1 MKQACALFLL
11 LALVAC
17 GDDQETT
24 TSPSLA
30 APPTFQGQYA
40 GSYVVTGCTDT
51 NPGFCQSLGLDA
63 ANITLPFAL
72 AVNQSQTAV
81 TGTIT
86 LGATTLISLSST
98 SAMVSG
104 TFLGVAQTSGHLT
117 GTATMDRPVPFC
129 ATAPVSPSLP
139 GGGGFMI
146 CGTTVALTQWD
157 TTIAG
162 NNLSGSFT
170 LAFTAT
176 SPIASAT
183 ASASLLQVSRQ

>member
-24 TSPSLA
+24 TAPSLA
-30 APPTFQGQYA
+30 APATFQGQYA
-40 GSYVVTGCTDT
+40 GSYVVTGCTET
-51 NPGFCQSLGLDA
+51 SPGFCQGLGLDA
-63 ANITLPFAL
+63 ANITLPLGL

-129 ATAPVSPSLP
+129 ATAPVSASLP

-170 LAFTAT
+170 LVFTAT
-176 SPIASAT
+176 SPVASAT